1 MLGLHRMLVS
11 CSCWPIAEYLDVQHV
26 TFVQFFPLLISFNY
40 GRHRFPA
47 QVTPLSDFGWHFSR
61 SNIISSS
68 EAMKPAVLL
77 GNTLNHRTILHLLMS
92 DM

>member
-1 MLGLHRMLVS
+1 MSLFKILSV
-11 CSCWPIAEYLDVQHV
+11 AD
-26 TFVQFFPLLISFNY
+26 FVQLWTSS
-40 GRHRFPA
+40 
-47 QVTPLSDFGWHFSR
+47 LSRSGDFGWHSSR

-68 EAMKPAVLL
+68 EAMKPAVLF